1 MHFSTELVQHVII
14 VFAASFVFFLSLFHV
29 ADVFKIEP
37 DTACG
42 QLSRSS
48 SSSLLFEEREDD
60 DLDEEEEDDFG
71 AQKADNHFGVSIRPE
86 DFVSQASRDKR
97 GQRSVEE
104 MDRLLQFRPEKS
116 LQAPKSTG
124 SYGYLCEIEDGILSD
139 DILRTKTAPVQM
151 ESLTLG
157 SPALTLERVKIA
169 LHLEQL
175 RAESCSTSESH
186 GVSSLS
192 STVKTEDWRQRKD
205 TSSTKISET
214 SSTKIS
220 SGTRFLAHNLS
231 SSDLRSSDGFA
242 RKKAKATEPKHR
254 QRPTAQ
260 TVDIHQK
267 WSNFTRSHYPKHS
280 KAFRETFFSDSVL
293 HFSCNHG

>member
-1 MHFSTELVQHVII
+1 MHFSAELVQHVVI

-29 ADVFKIEP
+29 ADVFKKEP

-42 QLSRSS
+42 LLSWSS
-48 SSSLLFEEREDD
+48 SSSLFLEEKEDD
-60 DLDEEEEDDFG
+60 DLGEEEEDDFG
-71 AQKADNHFGVSIRPE
+71 AQKADNHFGVFIRPE
-86 DFVSQASRDKR
+86 DFGSQVSMDKR
-97 GQRSVEE
+97 GQRSFEQ
-104 MDRLLQFRPEKS
+104 MDALLQFRPEKS

-124 SYGYLCEIEDGILSD
+124 SYGYLCEIEDDILSD

-151 ESLTLG
+151 ESLALG

-175 RAESCSTSESH
+175 RADSCSTSKSH

-192 STVKTEDWRQRKD
+192 STVTTEDWRQRKE

-220 SGTRFLAHNLS
+220 SGTRFLAHSLS

-242 RKKAKATEPKHR
+242 RKKAKANEPKHR

-260 TVDIHQK
+260 TLDIHQK

-280 KAFRETFFSDSVL
+280 KVFRETFFSDSVL

>member
-1 MHFSTELVQHVII
+1 
-14 VFAASFVFFLSLFHV
+14 
-29 ADVFKIEP
+29 VFKIEP

-48 SSSLLFEEREDD
+48 SSALLFEEREDD

-86 DFVSQASRDKR
+86 DFVSQTSRDKR

-124 SYGYLCEIEDGILSD
+124 SYGYLCEIEDDILSD

-175 RAESCSTSESH
+175 RAESCSTSKSH

-192 STVKTEDWRQRKD
+192 STVKTEDCEYQD
-205 TSSTKISET
+205 
-214 SSTKIS
+214 
-220 SGTRFLAHNLS
+220 
-231 SSDLRSSDGFA
+231 
-242 RKKAKATEPKHR
+242 
-254 QRPTAQ
+254 
-260 TVDIHQK
+260 
-267 WSNFTRSHYPKHS
+267 
-280 KAFRETFFSDSVL
+280 
-293 HFSCNHG
+293 